1 MMDLPDLA
9 RLDDYASR
17 GTKPCVYQGAVDG

>member
-9 RLDDYASR
+9 RLDDYAGR
-17 GTKPCVYQGAVDG
+17 GAKPRVYQGAVDG